1 MSKQAVDE
9 ILAAEA
15 KAQKIRDDANK
26 RARYMIEETQKTAS
40 SDYQKAVDEAAA
52 SMKER
57 LSALRGK
64 TDELLAK
71 NETDSKKAAAKRFS
85 ESDERI
91 KSCSRLIVGRVLTKW
106 QL

>member
-40 SDYQKAVDEAAA
+40 SDYQKALDEAVA

-57 LSALRGK
+57 LSALGSK
-64 TDELLAK
+64 TEELLNK
-71 NETDSKKAAAKRFS
+71 NESDSKKAAAKKYADA
-85 ESDERI
+85 DERI
-91 KSCSRLIVGRVLTKW
+91 KSSSRLIVGRVLTKW

>member
-15 KAQKIRDDANK
+15 KAQKIRDDATR

-40 SDYQKAVDEAAA
+40 SDYQKALDESAA

-57 LSALRGK
+57 LAALNAK

-71 NETDSKKAAAKRFS
+71 NETDSKKAAAKRYADS
-85 ESDERI
+85 EERI